1 MNSGT
6 TLYEEAVALR
16 AEVREVV
23 AILENWNA
31 DRHRNHAVRGGARPP
46 GGIRQG
52 GTIEAKRDMEQ
63 IVDGLRYDTETATKV
78 AHDRYFDGSNWE
90 RHGRNT
96 YLYRTKAGRFFL
108 HHTTLWQGERD
119 HIEPVSPDEARQY
132 YEDLPE
138 HEMTYEEAFGEA
150 PEEA

>member
-1 MNSGT
+1 M
-6 TLYEEAVALR
+6 
-16 AEVREVV
+16 REVQPLP
-23 AILENWNA
+23 AA
-31 DRHRNHAVRGGARPP
+31 C
-46 GGIRQG
+46 QG

-63 IVDGLRYDTETATKV
+63 IVDGLRYDTVTATKV

-138 HEMTYEEAFGEA
+138 HEMSYAEAFGEE

>member
-1 MNSGT
+1 
-6 TLYEEAVALR
+6 
-16 AEVREVV
+16 
-23 AILENWNA
+23 
-31 DRHRNHAVRGGARPP
+31 
-46 GGIRQG
+46 
-52 GTIEAKRDMEQ
+52 MEQ

-96 YLYRTKAGRFFL
+96 YLYKTPNGRFFL

-119 HIEPVSPDEARQY
+119 RIEPVGLEEAKQY

-138 HEMTYEEAFGEA
+138 HEMSYAEAFGEE
-150 PEEA
+150 PEDA